1 MVLQRAVWPEQQRLE
16 INFKICLST
25 YIIGKENF
33 ASLQIPHA
41 SSLIAQLL
49 FCKVFFANK
58 RLFILL
64 YLKHQPITEFYKNW
78 VPIVYFLIVVACTHR
93 KRHSCYNF
101 RRVNLHDGRKGM
113 RCNLLSCMPKQIF
126 ILFSENLTDFLFNLS
141 SGTTTMFLEYLK
153 SLGGG
158 CSGWIIPCQVLFYHV
173 TAERRFFFYFESDWS
188 TLDLSTSPTYID

>member
-1 MVLQRAVWPEQQRLE
+1 M
-16 INFKICLST
+16 
-25 YIIGKENF
+25 IGKENF

-93 KRHSCYNF
+93 KGTVAIIFAELIFMMEGKELGVIYFLAC
-101 RRVNLHDGRKGM
+101 
-113 RCNLLSCMPKQIF
+113 LSKI
-126 ILFSENLTDFLFNLS
+126 S
-141 SGTTTMFLEYLK
+141 
-153 SLGGG
+153 
-158 CSGWIIPCQVLFYHV
+158 
-173 TAERRFFFYFESDWS
+173 FYF
-188 TLDLSTSPTYID
+188 LKN

>member
-1 MVLQRAVWPEQQRLE
+1 MF
-16 INFKICLST
+16 IKT

-126 ILFSENLTDFLFNLS
+126 ILFSENLTDFFFKCVIRNNHHVF
-141 SGTTTMFLEYLK
+141 GVFK
-153 SLGGG
+153 ILGRG
-158 CSGWIIPCQVLFYHV
+158 CSG
-173 TAERRFFFYFESDWS
+173 
-188 TLDLSTSPTYID
+188 